1 MEKRRSQY
9 TRRVAA
15 AIQQQCK
22 SWRMNIDTVC
32 TLVYQVSN
40 LLDRRSRPSADTLLR
55 ATSTIRFMAN
65 GHTLGECKIL

>member
-1 MEKRRSQY
+1 
-9 TRRVAA
+9 
-15 AIQQQCK
+15 
-22 SWRMNIDTVC
+22 MNIDTVC